1 MAEVGPL
8 VGVHHDIF
16 AAFLIVVLNADGL
29 ADVFLCDAEFFFHAE
44 FNGKSVCVPAGFA
57 LYLETFHR
65 LETAE
70 GVLEASCQNMV
81 DAWMSVGR
89 WRAFEEN
96 KRRTSFSFGYA
107 LVKHVF
113 CIPLLEHF
121 FVHVAQVELIALC
134 EFLAHI
140 VCVVYILR
148 LGCKGTINN

>member
-16 AAFLIVVLNADGL
+16 PAFLVVVFNADGL
-29 ADVFLCDAEFFFHAE
+29 ADVFLCDAQFFFHAE
-44 FNGKSVCVPAGFA
+44 FNGKSVGVPSRFT
-57 LYLETFHR
+57 LYLEPFHC
-65 LETAE
+65 LESTE
-70 GVLEASCQNMV
+70 GVLEASCQNV
-81 DAWMSVGR
+81 VNAWMSVGR
-89 WRAFEEN
+89 WGAFEEN
-96 KRRTSFSFGYA
+96 KRGTSFSLGYA

-140 VCVVYILR
+140 VCVVYILVW
-148 LGCKGTINN
+148 GAKVQ